1 MDVHS
6 HSYGLLKE
14 GIIISIVTINH
25 SHADTE
31 LGTSQAWNSTVD
43 EQDFNKE
50 EESTFTRVV
59 EETKEKPTADS
70 KDVLQMDTFGEEG
83 NGYECPQD
91 AKLVESN

>member
-6 HSYGLLKE
+6 HTYGLLKE
-14 GIIISIVTINH
+14 GIIISVVTINH

-31 LGTSQAWNSTVD
+31 LDTNQAWNSTVD

-50 EESTFTRVV
+50 EESTLTKAV
-59 EETKEKPTADS
+59 EEIKEKPTTDS
-70 KDVLQMDTFGEEG
+70 QIDTFGEEG
-83 NGYECPQD
+83 NGYECPQN